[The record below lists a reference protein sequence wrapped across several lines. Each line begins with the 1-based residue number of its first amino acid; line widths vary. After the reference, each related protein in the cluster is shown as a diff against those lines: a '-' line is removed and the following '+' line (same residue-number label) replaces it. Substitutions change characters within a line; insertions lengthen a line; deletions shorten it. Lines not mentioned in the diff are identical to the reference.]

1 MRDQDYAS
9 YDNRAELEMQA
20 SMQSSLFQLF
30 NGSVSACKSNV
41 GAAVKANT
49 EESLTDSRDPIAVDE
64 ASDGNKRRF
73 VAASAG
79 AADRVCVRCS
89 FEDGSPVPVRCSVC
103 GADR

>member
-1 MRDQDYAS
+1 
-9 YDNRAELEMQA
+9 MQA

-30 NGSVSACKSNV
+30 NGSVSACTSNV

-49 EESLTDSRDPIAVDE
+49 EESLMDSRDPIAVDE